1 MTDITIGPYVR
12 GEKPPPLEYSFLDS
26 GGVAIDLTGYTAL
39 LRVQRTDAADY
50 LELTAVVSVA
60 ASGTVRHVWTGAE
73 FPTAGDYWLEF
84 WVGNTTNRYA
94 SVRLKASVREP
105 LGPPPSI

>member
-26 GGVAIDLTGYTAL
+26 AGAAIDLTGYTAL
-39 LRVQRTDAADY
+39 LRVQRTDASDY
-50 LELTAVVSVA
+50 LDLTATVTA
-60 ASGTVRHVWTGAE
+60 PTAGTVQHVWTGAE
-73 FPTAGDYWLEF
+73 FATAGDYWLEF
-84 WVGNTTNRYA
+84 WTGNTTNRYA
-94 SVRLKASVREP
+94 STRLKASVREP